1 MTDMNLLEI
10 AERRGPFAVVYMDA
24 SPDLDDAAQ
33 PWDLRCRSIRER
45 LVTAGASQGMLD
57 QFDRA
62 ITDSPPRRGWAGRLL
77 ILDENTVHADEY
89 LPEPP
94 AREVVR
100 VSALPYLIPLLR
112 QHASAGSGPDTRRQ
126 QQEVLDTFA
135 TEFGREGGLAVA
147 GLGAT
152 ADALRMANV
161 DRLLIDPDRLG
172 DRTVLVG
179 ADRAQVVA
187 GPDGPASW
195 TAGTAPHQTCRADEA
210 LPVAALLMGA
220 EVTTVSG
227 GLPSEDG
234 VAALVRQR

>member
-1 MTDMNLLEI
+1 MIGYARDVTDMNLLEI

-24 SPDLDDAAQ
+24 SPDTEDSAQ

-45 LVTAGASQGMLD
+45 LVTAGAGRGMLD

-62 ITDSPPRRGWAGRLL
+62 ITDSPPGRGRAGRLL
-77 ILDENTVHADEY
+77 ILDENTVHVDEY

-112 QHASAGSGPDTRRQ
+112 QHAV

-135 TEFGREGGLAVA
+135 AEFGREGGLAVT

-152 ADALRMANV
+152 AEALRMANV

-172 DRTVLVG
+172 DRTVQVG

>member
-24 SPDLDDAAQ
+24 SPDTEDSAQ
-33 PWDLRCRSIRER
+33 SLALRCRSARER
-45 LVTAGASQGMLD
+45 LVTAGAGQGMLD
-57 QFDRA
+57 LFDSA
-62 ITDSPPRRGWAGRLL
+62 ITDSPPGRGRAGRLL
-77 ILDENTVHADEY
+77 ILDENTVHVDEY

-112 QHASAGSGPDTRRQ
+112 QHAV

-135 TEFGREGGLAVA
+135 AEFGRAGGLAVA

-152 ADALRMANV
+152 AEALRMANV